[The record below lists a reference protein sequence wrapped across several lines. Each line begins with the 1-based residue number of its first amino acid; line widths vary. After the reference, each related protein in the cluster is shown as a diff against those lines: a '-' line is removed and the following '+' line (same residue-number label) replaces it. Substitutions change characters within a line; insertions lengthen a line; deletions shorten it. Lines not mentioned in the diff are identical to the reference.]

1 MDHFFVSPHFRL
13 VDMKVLKT
21 VDSDHFP
28 IWISLVIRN
37 EDTEDQLEIS
47 DEEQQEVVEKIEEG
61 IEKGDAN

>member
-1 MDHFFVSPHFRL
+1 MNVTKS
-13 VDMKVLKT
+13 

-47 DEEQQEVVEKIEEG
+47 DKEEQEVVEKIEEG

>member
-1 MDHFFVSPHFRL
+1 MNVTKS
-13 VDMKVLKT
+13 

-47 DEEQQEVVEKIEEG
+47 DEEEEEVIEKIEEG